1 MNKKN
6 VKKTQ
11 VRKII
16 DALYPNNSID
26 MELIIKDYT
35 GDRVITEGKIAEVY
49 NDNKL
54 DQNWIVVSIVPAYSK
69 APNTTTPD
77 YNLPK
82 IIYVI

>member
-1 MNKKN
+1 MNNKN
-6 VKKTQ
+6 VKETQ
-11 VRKII
+11 IRKII
-16 DALYPNNSID
+16 DALYPNKNID
-26 MELIIKDYT
+26 MELTIKDYT
-35 GDRVITEGKIAEVY
+35 GDRIIKEGKIAKVY

-77 YNLPK
+77 YKLPK

>member
-16 DALYPNNSID
+16 DALYPNKNID
-26 MELIIKDYT
+26 MELTIKDYV
-35 GDRVITEGKIAEVY
+35 GKCIITKGKIAEVY
-49 NDNKL
+49 DRL
-54 DQNWIVVSIVPAYSK
+54 DQNWIVVSIAPDYSK
-69 APNTTTPD
+69 AHNTTTPD